1 MRGLANAYP
10 ERSEDHGPLFHIV
23 HSPVYGACETSRHR
37 RTAPSVLLQLRSG
50 LLVISDD
57 PDLLPSLAEW
67 NSRIVSLSDAIMLE
81 HECGHPSTHF
91 VHDGTLTPYRR
102 KKGLFSGWNAKAST
116 VTKV

>member
-1 MRGLANAYP
+1 MPTLNAQKITVPYSILCTRLFTEP
-10 ERSEDHGPLFHIV
+10 VRPADIDELPLLYC
-23 HSPVYGACETSRHR
+23 SSCGA
-37 RTAPSVLLQLRSG
+37 AY
-50 LLVISDD
+50 LVISDD